1 MALGTISRKAAH
13 STIRAPALE
22 ATVKHVST
30 PSKTAQ
36 AAKGHPVVQWTFQR
50 GTRTL
55 TCQVAKAP
63 RRSYAVCL
71 VPHWDV
77 RASAVESYGEVTSA
91 LQRHAKI
98 AEALRSN
105 GWTVRAYTAA

>member
-1 MALGTISRKAAH
+1 MKHAA
-13 STIRAPALE
+13 TTTKIAP
-22 ATVKHVST
+22 
-30 PSKTAQ
+30 
-36 AAKGHPVVQWTFQR
+36 AAKGLPVVQWTFQR
-50 GTRTL
+50 GRQTL
-55 TCQVAKAP
+55 TCQVAKAR

-71 VPHWDV
+71 VPHWNV